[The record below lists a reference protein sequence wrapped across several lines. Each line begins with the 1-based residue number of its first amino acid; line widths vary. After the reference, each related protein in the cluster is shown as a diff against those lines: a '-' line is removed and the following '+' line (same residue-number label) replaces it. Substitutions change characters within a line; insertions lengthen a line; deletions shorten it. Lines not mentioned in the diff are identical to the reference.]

1 MNDKHVL
8 ARSDILLRSRS
19 GASSGGV
26 CISFPGFSLLNCC
39 DLKWLNCKKGSSTL
53 FIFRFYICSNW
64 WHCTNMKIVWHARS
78 LELRKWL
85 SSPRFLKGSLPRF
98 PGSTKSQRR
107 QRCQIYRPI
116 IHSWRI
122 CPNRPGQSDHNPL
135 TSICCAFDAFFFKPF
150 FFEELKRRWRG
161 M

>member
-1 MNDKHVL
+1 MLIYAWDERQARAGKKRHL
-8 ARSDILLRSRS
+8 AEKQKWGKFRWRLHF
-19 GASSGGV
+19 
-26 CISFPGFSLLNCC
+26 FPGFSLLNCC

-53 FIFRFYICSNW
+53 FIFRFYIFSNW

-122 CPNRPGQSDHNPL
+122 CPNRSGQSDHNHL
-135 TSICCAFDAFFFKPF
+135 TSICCAFDAFFLTFLF
-150 FFEELKRRWRG
+150 WG
-161 M
+161 T